1 MIPSLERYIR
11 AMFDLSKIFTR
22 LEAATNR
29 ISGEYL
35 KEIEKKKR
43 WGRYKR
49 LKKGKKIV

>member
-1 MIPSLERYIR
+1 MNIENYMIPSLERYIR

-35 KEIEKKKR
+35 KEIEKKKD
-43 WGRYKR
+43 GADIKD
-49 LKKGKKIV
+49 